1 MPTCPIRSALLSTAL
16 LAATPLAASADPLPV
31 VADPAAPSAPLEY
44 RSPFS
49 GYQRPRLDG
58 VADWRRS
65 NEVVREVGGFAGSLK
80 DPPPPPGGAPAA
92 PGGHKGHSK

>member
-1 MPTCPIRSALLSTAL
+1 MPTCLIRSALLSAAL
-16 LAATPLAASADPLPV
+16 LAATPLAAIADPLPV
-31 VADPAAPSAPLEY
+31 VADPAAPAAALEY